1 MKHSLVANLE
11 LIIFK
16 FGSFGGNANDTNKAE
31 EEEEEEEE
39 EEVEPTK
46 NYEQLL

>member
-31 EEEEEEEE
+31 EDEEE
-39 EEVEPTK
+39 EPTK